1 MSIAGH
7 SGMKQKLKSY
17 ERIYTAEFG
26 HPVEKT
32 VAHALS
38 SELNIPV
45 EAWVNGKIPGG
56 TLVVSTANPDRP
68 PSPFSRAQI
77 QKKDWIG
84 FHSSGEK
91 AWLTATRP
99 AFLYLAYTWL
109 KEYLLEK
116 DWDGETTV
124 HPVAF
129 SVEKSTFDLFLTQ
142 YARTIRDLDKER
154 YIREYARLGFTHI
167 EVNALAGPQPLE
179 EGVPGEFYRDF
190 YTYCPALDQ
199 FVSSRLNKGIYPDD
213 VLAANLNRLKE
224 NAALAVKY
232 GLTPGLLCFEPRSVP
247 EKLFEKYP
255 TIRGARVDHPMR
267 SFKPRYSLSLAHPLV
282 KQHYTDL
289 ISGLLREVPE
299 LEFITIWTN
308 DSGAGFEHTRSL
320 YVGRNGGAYII
331 REWNSDEDI
340 AFAAAA
346 NTARFFALLRDAAR
360 KVNPAFRVITRLESF
375 YGERKYLW
383 PHFQDKL
390 DVEGN
395 SLLTQGWEAVY
406 SHPVY
411 SDIKVAGS
419 ALQNRLDPE
428 ERSPFKELKDRGSWA
443 YFYHA
448 FATHTNHE
456 PLLGIPFPWL
466 TYEKIRSAYERG
478 IQTLAHIGGLHPP
491 DKVPFAV
498 NQEVFRCFQM
508 NPDMD
513 IDSELNRIAAE
524 YSPMKG
530 DLLYAS
536 WKKVDEAVRRIP
548 PLSIYTHYGVVWQ
561 RLMVRPLVPD
571 INRIPETERAY
582 YEQHMCSSMHN
593 PNRVDLGRDVL
604 FELLG
609 SEYAGTAAERMD
621 SHVLPRLHSV
631 NDKLISHSRKKQSP
645 PDALTDLYWR
655 IRALTCWV
663 GMLRNAAVWIHAV
676 NTYLDAKSDSIRK
689 RARKQ
694 LDEMMDRE
702 IENTGEWLE
711 IWEHAPVEWMIIS
724 GDKETPFIYGGNLP
738 ELLREKIKLMQT
750 YRDAEPFIDRKFMFH
765 KIR

>member
-1 MSIAGH
+1 MPGWDSLILR
-7 SGMKQKLKSY
+7 SMLS
-17 ERIYTAEFG
+17 
-26 HPVEKT
+26 P
-32 VAHALS
+32 ALS
-38 SELNIPV
+38 R
-45 EAWVNGKIPGG
+45 WK
-56 TLVVSTANPDRP
+56 
-68 PSPFSRAQI
+68 
-77 QKKDWIG
+77 
-84 FHSSGEK
+84 
-91 AWLTATRP
+91 
-99 AFLYLAYTWL
+99 
-109 KEYLLEK
+109 
-116 DWDGETTV
+116 
-124 HPVAF
+124 
-129 SVEKSTFDLFLTQ
+129 
-142 YARTIRDLDKER
+142 
-154 YIREYARLGFTHI
+154 
-167 EVNALAGPQPLE
+167 
-179 EGVPGEFYRDF
+179 
-190 YTYCPALDQ
+190 
-199 FVSSRLNKGIYPDD
+199 KGIYPDD

-247 EKLFEKYP
+247 EKLFEKFS

-282 KQHYTDL
+282 KQHYSDL
-289 ISGLLREVPE
+289 LTALLQEVPE
-299 LEFITIWTN
+299 LEFLTIWTN

-340 AFAAAA
+340 AAAAA
-346 NTARFFALLRDAAR
+346 DNAARFLALLRDIAWR
-360 KVNPAFRVITRLESF
+360 VNPAFRVITRLESF
-375 YGERKYLW
+375 YGERKHLW

-390 DVEGN
+390 DVEAN
-395 SLLTQGWEAVY
+395 SLITQGWEAVY

-411 SDIKVAGS
+411 SDIQVAGS
-419 ALQNRLDPE
+419 ALQNQVDPE
-428 ERSPFKELKDRGSWA
+428 EGFSLKELNKRGSRA

-448 FATHTNHE
+448 FGTHTNHE

-466 TYEKIRSAYERG
+466 TYGKIRAAYDQG
-478 IQTLAHIGGLHPP
+478 IQTLAHMGGLHPP

-498 NQEVFRCFQM
+498 NREVFRCFQI

-513 IDSELNRIAAE
+513 IDHEIAGIAGK
-524 YSPMKG
+524 YSPMHD

-536 WKKVDEAVRRIP
+536 WKTVDEAVRRIP

-571 INRIPETERAY
+571 IGGIPETERAY

-604 FELLG
+604 FELV
-609 SEYAGTAAERMD
+609 SPDYAGTAEERMK
-621 SHVLPRLHSV
+621 SHVLTRMHSV
-631 NDKLISHSRKKQSP
+631 NVQLKSYNREKQNP

-663 GMLRNAAVWIHAV
+663 EMLRNTAVWIHAV
-676 NTYLDAKSDSIRK
+676 NVYLDAKSDSVRE

-702 IENTGEWLE
+702 IENTREWLE
-711 IWEHAPVEWMIIS
+711 IWEYAPVEWMIIS

-738 ELLREKIKLMQT
+738 ELLRKKIKLMQT
-750 YRDAEPFIDRKFMFH
+750 YRDAEPFIDREFMFH